1 MQGKTILIVDDDLK
15 LRGLLSQYLA
25 GYGLKVHTL
34 PDGSQLEPTLRQNQP
49 DLLILDVMMP
59 GRDGLDLL
67 ADLRAEFSLPVIMLT
82 AKGEEAD
89 RIVGLE
95 LGADD
100 YLPKPFSPRE
110 LLARIKAVL
119 RRWQAAKDAPA
130 EQPEFLEVAGLLLD
144 LGRRKLLVEKQEV
157 ELSATEFRILQALM
171 ARPDVVFSRE
181 RLLVIA
187 RGRQAT
193 AFDRA
198 IDVHISNLRAKLKP
212 FAGHEQR
219 IRTVWGSG
227 YLLRGEP

>member
-119 RRWQAAKDAPA
+119 RRWEAAKDAPV
-130 EQPEFLEVAGLLLD
+130 EQPEFLEVAGLRLD
-144 LGRRKLLVEKQEV
+144 LGRRRLLVEKQEV

-212 FAGHEQR
+212 YARHEQR